1 MQVSKAYQLFE
12 KEAPIIH
19 KSWMETAFALSKASS
34 LDKKTQDLAYIS
46 VLASINL
53 TGGTFFK

>member
-1 MQVSKAYQLFE
+1 
-12 KEAPIIH
+12 
-19 KSWMETAFALSKASS
+19 METAFALSKASS